1 MLFSFRMADD
11 GSVAVCE
18 YSRSPSQFYYYVV
31 PLYASVSA
39 CSVLLLM
46 MMMILSI
53 YLSSLVGITR
63 QMCTYQIIFPTS
75 KTRRVLHGVVIHYP
89 VEITNRNSK
98 WHAYHLALIVHLLN
112 HEIFKVIIRL
122 LRTMNIQ
129 SCVVKISYT
138 RVLILCVPRHCTPA
152 FIVYVCVYLHTYVSA
167 FWVVCVRVRVY

>member
-46 MMMILSI
+46 MMMMILSI

-75 KTRRVLHGVVIHYP
+75 KTRRVFAWRRDPLEPI
-89 VEITNRNSK
+89 EILQPYLSSK
-98 WHAYHLALIVHLLN
+98 LIIGKLSICSN
-112 HEIFKVIIRL
+112 
-122 LRTMNIQ
+122 N
-129 SCVVKISYT
+129 
-138 RVLILCVPRHCTPA
+138 
-152 FIVYVCVYLHTYVSA
+152 
-167 FWVVCVRVRVY
+167 

>member
-46 MMMILSI
+46 MMMMILSI

-75 KTRRVLHGVVIHYP
+75 KTRRVFAWRRNPLSD
-89 VEITNRNSK
+89 TNRNST
-98 WHAYHLALIVHLLN
+98 ALLIV
-112 HEIFKVIIRL
+112 
-122 LRTMNIQ
+122 
-129 SCVVKISYT
+129 
-138 RVLILCVPRHCTPA
+138 
-152 FIVYVCVYLHTYVSA
+152 
-167 FWVVCVRVRVY
+167 

>member
-46 MMMILSI
+46 MMMMILSI

-75 KTRRVLHGVVIHYP
+75 KTRRVLHGVLIHYS
-89 VEITNRNSK
+89 VQNTNRNPS
-98 WHAYHLALIVHLLN
+98 WHAYHIALNVHLSK
-112 HEIFKVIIRL
+112 HEIFKAVMIL

-129 SCVVKISYT
+129 SYLVKIFNT
-138 RVLILCVPRHCTPA
+138 RVLKLCVPRHCTPA
-152 FIVYVCVYLHTYVSA
+152 FIVYVCVYLHRYMSA
-167 FWVVCVRVRVY
+167 FRIVCVCV